1 MNFTTWT
8 DAYMCFKNVIPPPL
22 QHLQIV
28 PIICSRHRPIG
39 GGRQRSLVPRVPKKL
54 MFEINGKNAIRTR
67 GSADRYSAKSIRN
80 MVLI

>member
-1 MNFTTWT
+1 MGYLLGEDGGCGWHDLNLTTWT

-39 GGRQRSLVPRVPKKL
+39 GGRQRSLVPSSKK
-54 MFEINGKNAIRTR
+54 A
-67 GSADRYSAKSIRN
+67 Y
-80 MVLI
+80 V